1 MLKVA
6 IVGRPNVGKSTLF
19 NRLAGKQ
26 LAIVHDQPGVT
37 RDRREGEGRIGPL
50 YFQIIDTPGLD
61 EGDHDSL
68 EQRMMVQTTAAV
80 KEADVCVMVLDG
92 SAGVTPQDNFFA
104 SWLRPFGKPVVLV
117 ANKCERKDAAL
128 QAISD
133 CYSLGLGEPV
143 CISAVHGE
151 GMSDLYDA
159 LAVYETPQPEAEDL
173 SESDEEAKGPKPI
186 QLAVIG
192 RPNAGKSTLI
202 NALVGEDR
210 LLTGPEAGLTRDAIG
225 IDWDYH
231 GTPMKLVDTAGMRR
245 RTRVEE
251 GLERMA
257 VGDTLRTMRFAQVVV
272 VVMSAENPLEK
283 QDLTIA
289 RLVIEEGRSLVIA
302 LNKWD
307 LVRKEKEYLEAF
319 HDRLSITL
327 PQVRGIPVVPIS
339 AAKGK
344 NLNELMQAV
353 LEIYDVW
360 NRKVST
366 SHLNTWLKDAT
377 ERHPPPLVRGRR
389 LRLKYMTQT
398 KTRPPTFLIFS
409 TLPEKL
415 PDDYLRF
422 LINDMREAFNLPGV
436 PIRLSLRKPDNP
448 YADD

>member
-1 MLKVA
+1 MTLKIA

-50 YFQIIDTPGLD
+50 HFQIIDTPGLD
-61 EGDHDSL
+61 EGDHDSI
-68 EQRMMVQTTAAV
+68 EQRMMAQTTAAV
-80 KEADVCVMVLDG
+80 KEADVCLMVLDG
-92 SAGVTPQDNFFA
+92 SEGVTPQDAFFA
-104 SWLRPFGKPVVLV
+104 GWVRPFGKPVVLV
-117 ANKCERKDAAL
+117 ANKCERRGAVL
-128 QAISD
+128 QAVSD

-143 CISAVHGE
+143 CISAAHGE

-159 LAVYETPQPEAEDL
+159 LAPFEKPDAEPEEAET
-173 SESDEEAKGPKPI
+173 DEEGVVRPI

-225 IDWDYH
+225 IDWDY
-231 GTPMKLVDTAGMRR
+231 GGVPFKLVDTAGMRR

-257 VGDTLRTMRFAQVVV
+257 VGDTLRSMRYAQVVV
-272 VVMSAENPLEK
+272 VMMSAENPLEK

-289 RLVIEEGRSLVIA
+289 RLVIEEGRALVIA

-307 LVRKEKEYLEAF
+307 LVKKPEAYLKAF
-319 HDRLSITL
+319 NERLSVTL
-327 PQVRGIPVVPIS
+327 PQVRGIPVITIS
-339 AAKGK
+339 AARGK
-344 NLNELMQAV
+344 HLDALMQAV
-353 LEIYDVW
+353 MDIYEVW
-360 NRKVST
+360 NRKVPT
-366 SHLNTWLKDAT
+366 SQLNTWLKDAT

-436 PIRLSLRKPDNP
+436 PLRLSLRKPDNP